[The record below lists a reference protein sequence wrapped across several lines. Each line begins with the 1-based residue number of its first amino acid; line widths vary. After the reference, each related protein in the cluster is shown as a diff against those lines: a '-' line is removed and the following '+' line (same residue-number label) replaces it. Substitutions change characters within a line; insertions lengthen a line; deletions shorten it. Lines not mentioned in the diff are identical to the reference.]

1 MSIIDIA
8 VKRPVTTVMLTLCL
22 VVTGLV
28 SMGRVP
34 LGLMPEMNLPY
45 AAVITSYGTASP
57 QEVETLVTKPLE
69 SSFASLSNMKNIV
82 SYSSLGSSTIIVEFA
97 WGTNMDLATLEMR
110 ERTDLVKGSL
120 PEGADAPLV
129 VRFDPSSIPLMQI
142 GLDSRYD
149 LVTLRQIADDVVAPR
164 LERLEGVANVTVEGG
179 LEREI
184 QVAVDPIQL
193 DSYNLSLQQ
202 VTQALAAAN
211 LNLPGG
217 RVADKTRELAV
228 RTLGEYTDIKE
239 IEELMLPGGVRLKD
253 VAVVQDTFK
262 EQTSLTRINGR
273 PSIGLYIQKESGA
286 NTVFVASRVRAE
298 LERIM
303 RDYDGGL
310 GYNIFWDESDYVVEA
325 LRNLGENIAVGA
337 LLAVIVLLIFLK
349 NIRTTL
355 VIGTAIPV
363 GIISAFILL
372 FFGDISLNMM
382 SLGGLAL
389 SVGMLVDNGIVVLE
403 NIFRHREEG
412 SLADDAARDGAKEV
426 ALAIIASTLT
436 TVAVFLP
443 IVFVEGIAA
452 QLFADLSKTVTFA
465 LLASLLVSL
474 TLVPMISAQLMRG
487 KTVRQRKG
495 GQEDVEGFGRFLAW
509 YRDAIGKLLGRRW
522 LVVLLVGAAFVGS
535 LTLIPKIGMEFMP
548 AMDAGAISISV
559 ELPWGSLREETEA
572 IVQHIEA
579 FASQISEVRTISHV
593 VGRGGTMGTG
603 GGQNHL
609 GQLDLELAPSD
620 ERQRTTDQVIEE
632 IREYVGNIPGA
643 KINVRSRDM
652 MGMGGAAGAAPIA
665 ISLRGQDLD
674 ELYFWA
680 EALAGELAAIPG
692 TREVRSGVGEG
703 RPELHVRIDR
713 DRAASL
719 GTSVIQVANTIRT
732 AVDGQVA
739 TRLRRE
745 GSEIDVRVSLPKD
758 KPLTPEELERLLVP
772 TAAGGHVPLY
782 EVASLGEGTGPITI
796 TRYGQAREVT
806 VTAQVA
812 GRDLGSVMMDIRKKL
827 DTIGLPEHLM
837 VSMRGEAEEMQEAF
851 GDLWVA
857 MALATLLVYM
867 ILASLFESLI
877 HPLTI
882 MITLPL
888 AAIGVIL
895 SLFITGRA
903 LSVPALVGAI
913 MLVGIVVNNGIVLV
927 DYINQLRFR
936 GYDRQRAI
944 VEGSATRVR
953 PVLMTT
959 LTTVV
964 ALIPLAL
971 GIGEGAEMQAPL
983 ATVLVGGL
991 TTSTVLT
998 LGFLPVFYSIMEDI
1012 GRRVGRLWRRVTD
1025 DEPAPGVGQ

>member
-34 LGLMPEMNLPY
+34 LGLLPEMKLPY
-45 AAVITSYGTASP
+45 AAVITTYGTSGP
-57 QEVETLVTKPLE
+57 QEVETLVTRPLE
-69 SSFASLSNMKNIV
+69 SSLASLSNLKNII
-82 SYSSLGSSTIIVEFA
+82 SYSSLGMSTIIVEFA

-110 ERTDLVKGSL
+110 ERTDLIKGRL

-142 GLDSRYD
+142 GLDGRYD

-184 QVAVDPIQL
+184 RVAVDPIQL

-202 VTQALAAAN
+202 VSQALAAAN

-228 RTLGEYTDIKE
+228 RTLGEYTDIKQ
-239 IEELMLPGGVRLKD
+239 IEELMLPTGVRLKD

-262 EQTSLTRINGR
+262 EQTRLTRINGR

-298 LERIM
+298 LDRIM

-310 GYNIFWDESDYVVEA
+310 NQNIFWDESDYVVKA
-325 LRNLGENIAVGA
+325 VRNLGENIVIGA
-337 LLAVIVLLIFLK
+337 LLAVIILLIFLR

-355 VIGTAIPV
+355 VIGAAIPV

-389 SVGMLVDNGIVVLE
+389 AVGMLVDNGIVVLE
-403 NIFRHREEG
+403 NIFRYREEG
-412 SLADDAARDGAKEV
+412 ASADEAARDGAKEV
-426 ALAIIASTLT
+426 ALAIMASTLT

-474 TLVPMISAQLMRG
+474 TLVPMLAAQLMRG
-487 KTVRQRKG
+487 KTVKQRKG
-495 GQEDVEGFGRFLAW
+495 EQGAVAGFRRFLAW
-509 YRDAIGKLLGRRW
+509 YSDAIGKMLKRRR
-522 LVVLLVGAAFVGS
+522 LVVLVVGGAFLCS
-535 LTLIPKIGMEFMP
+535 LILLPRIGMEFLP
-548 AMDAGAISISV
+548 AMDASSISISV

-572 IVQHIEA
+572 IVNDIEA
-579 FASQISEVRTISHV
+579 FVAQIPEVRNTSHV
-593 VGRGGTMGTG
+593 VGRGGTMDIG
-603 GGQNHL
+603 GAENHM
-609 GQLDLELAPSD
+609 GQLDLELQPIK
-620 ERQRTTDQVIEE
+620 ERQRTSDQVVEE
-632 IREYVGNIPGA
+632 IRDYVGSIPGA
-643 KINVRSRDM
+643 KINVRGRDM
-652 MGMGGAAGAAPIA
+652 MGMGGAAGASPIA

-680 EALAGELAAIPG
+680 EVLAEELAAIPG

-703 RPELHVRIDR
+703 RPELHVKIDR
-713 DRAASL
+713 DRAASH
-719 GTSVIQVANTIRT
+719 GTSVTQLASTIRT

-745 GSEIDVRVSLPKD
+745 GTEIDVRVSLPKD
-758 KPLTPEELERLLVP
+758 KPLTPEELKRLLVP
-772 TAAGGHVPLY
+772 TAAGRHVPLY
-782 EVASLGEGTGPITI
+782 EVASLSEGKGPISI

-806 VTAQVA
+806 VTSQVA
-812 GRDLGSVMMDIRKKL
+812 GRDLGSTLMDIRKKL

-837 VSMRGEAEEMQEAF
+837 VSVRGEAEEMQDAF

-857 MALATLLVYM
+857 MGLAAALVYM

-913 MLVGIVVNNGIVLV
+913 MLLGIVVNNGIVLV
-927 DYINQLRFR
+927 DYINQLRAR
-936 GYDRQRAI
+936 GYDRERAI

-971 GIGEGAEMQAPL
+971 GIGEGAQMQAPL

-991 TTSTVLT
+991 TTSTILT
-998 LGFLPVFYSIMEDI
+998 LGFLPVFYSIMDDA
-1012 GRRVGRLWRRVTD
+1012 GRRAGRLWQRLNGD
-1025 DEPAPGVGQ
+1025 DNAPGVGQ

>member
-34 LGLMPEMNLPY
+34 LGLMPELNLPY
-45 AAVITSYGTASP
+45 AAVITTYGTSSP

-69 SSFASLSNMKNIV
+69 SSLASLSNLKNIT
-82 SYSSLGSSTIIVEFA
+82 SYSSLGSSIIIAEFA

-110 ERTDLVKGSL
+110 ERTDLVKGGL

-129 VRFDPSSIPLMQI
+129 VRFDPSSMPLMQI

-149 LVTLRQIADDVVAPR
+149 LVTLRQIADDVIAPR
-164 LERLEGVANVTVEGG
+164 LERLEGVANVTVQGG

-202 VTQALAAAN
+202 VAQALAAAN

-239 IEELMLPGGVRLKD
+239 IEELLLPGGVRLKD
-253 VAVVQDTFK
+253 VAVVQDAFK

-273 PSIGLYIQKESGA
+273 PSIGLYIQKESDA

-298 LERIM
+298 LNRIM

-310 GYNIFWDESDYVVEA
+310 NYNIFWDESDYVVKA
-325 LRNLGENIAVGA
+325 LRNLGENIVVGA
-337 LLAVIVLLIFLK
+337 LLAVIVLLVFLK

-355 VIGTAIPV
+355 IIGTAIPV

-412 SLADDAARDGAKEV
+412 ALADDAAREGAKEV

-452 QLFADLSKTVTFA
+452 QLFVDLSKTVTFA
-465 LLASLLVSL
+465 LLSSLLVSL
-474 TLVPMISAQLMRG
+474 TLVPMLSAQLMRG
-487 KTVRQRKG
+487 KTVKQWDGEGEVKG
-495 GQEDVEGFGRFLAW
+495 FRRFLAW
-509 YRDAIGKLLGRRW
+509 YQDAIGKLLRRRR
-522 LVVLLVGAAFVGS
+522 LVVLLVGGAFLFS
-535 LTLIPKIGMEFMP
+535 LFLIPRIGMEFMP
-548 AMDAGAISISV
+548 AMDVSAITVSV

-579 FASQISEVRTISHV
+579 FVSQIPEVRTTSHV
-593 VGRGGTMGTG
+593 VGGGGSMGTG
-603 GGQNHL
+603 GAENHR
-609 GQLDLELAPSD
+609 GQLDLELLPIK
-620 ERQRTTDQVIEE
+620 ERQRTSVQVIEE

-643 KINVRSRDM
+643 KINVRGRDM

-680 EALAGELAAIPG
+680 EVLTEELAAIPG
-692 TREVRSGVGEG
+692 TREVRSSVAEG
-703 RPELHVRIDR
+703 RPELHVKIDR
-713 DRAASL
+713 DRAASH
-719 GTSVIQVANTIRT
+719 GTSVVQVANTIRT

-758 KPLTPEELERLLVP
+758 KPLTPDELERLLVP
-772 TAAGGHVPLY
+772 TATGGHVPLY
-782 EVASLGEGTGPITI
+782 EVASLGEGAGPIAI

-806 VTAQVA
+806 VTAQLA
-812 GRDLGSVMMDIRKKL
+812 GRDLGGVMMDIRQKL

-857 MALATLLVYM
+857 MALATALVYM

-877 HPLTI
+877 HPFTI

-895 SLFITGRA
+895 SLFVTGRA

-927 DYINQLRFR
+927 DYINQLRSR
-936 GYDRQRAI
+936 GYDRERAI
-944 VEGSATRVR
+944 AEGSATRVR

-998 LGFLPVFYSIMEDI
+998 LGFLPVFYSIMDDV
-1012 GRRVGRLWRRVTD
+1012 GRRAGRLWRRVSG
-1025 DEPAPGVGQ
+1025 EEAAPGVGQ